1 MKSHPLDNPMWS
13 ALSSC
18 QAEWATGGAVAK
30 RYPAQVA
37 PFVAFPTAEIE
48 ASSALAELVEVGEVL
63 YLCDVAPVLS
73 ADWQLEECAPVWQMV
88 FQPRTRSTP
97 TETPLVTLSA
107 ADLPAMLAL
116 TALVFPEFFRAGS
129 PQLGAYLG
137 IYQADVLAAMA
148 GERMKM
154 PGYCEISAVCTHPD
168 FLGRGFAGS
177 LIGQLNNAILER
189 NEVPFLHV
197 GSQNARAISLYE
209 RLGFVTRRTLSL
221 WRLRRFR

>member
-1 MKSHPLDNPMWS
+1 MKSHLLDNPMWS

-18 QAEWATGGAVAK
+18 QADWAIGGDIAK

-37 PFVAFPTAEIE
+37 PFVAFPAVAVE

-73 ADWQLEECAPVWQMV
+73 ADWQLEECAPVWQMI
-88 FQPRTRSTP
+88 FEPKNSP
-97 TETPLVTLSA
+97 APLATPLVTLSA

-116 TALVFPEFFRAGS
+116 TTLVFPEFFRAGS

-137 IYQADVLAAMA
+137 IYQDGVLAAMA
-148 GERMKM
+148 GERMRM

-168 FLGRGFAGS
+168 FLGRGYAGS
-177 LIGQLNNAILER
+177 LIGQLNNTILDR
-189 NEVPFLHV
+189 NEIPFLHV

-221 WRLRRFR
+221 WRLRRLR

>member
-1 MKSHPLDNPMWS
+1 MWS

-18 QAEWATGGAVAK
+18 QTAWAVGGTVAK

-37 PFVAFPTAEIE
+37 PFVAVPAAGIE
-48 ASSALAELVEVGEVL
+48 ASSALAELVEVGEIL
-63 YLCDVAPVLS
+63 YLCDIAPVLS
-73 ADWQLEECAPVWQMV
+73 ADWQLEECAPVWQMI
-88 FQPRTRSTP
+88 FESQNSPAPLT
-97 TETPLVTLSA
+97 TPLVTLTE

-137 IYQADVLAAMA
+137 IYQAGVLAAMA

-168 FLGRGFAGS
+168 FLGRGYAGS
-177 LIGQLNNAILER
+177 LIGQLNNAILGR
-189 NEVPFLHV
+189 NEIPFLHV

-209 RLGFVTRRTLSL
+209 RLGFVTRRPLPL
-221 WRLRRFR
+221 WRLRRLR

>member
-1 MKSHPLDNPMWS
+1 MWS

-18 QAEWATGGAVAK
+18 QTAWAVGGTVAK

-37 PFVAFPTAEIE
+37 PFVAVPVAGIE
-48 ASSALAELVEVGEVL
+48 ASSALAELVEVGEIL
-63 YLCDVAPVLS
+63 YLCDIAPVLS
-73 ADWQLEECAPVWQMV
+73 ADWQLEECAPVWQMI
-88 FQPRTRSTP
+88 FESQNSPAPLT
-97 TETPLVTLSA
+97 TPLVTLSA

-137 IYQADVLAAMA
+137 IYQAGVLAAMA

-154 PGYCEISAVCTHPD
+154 PGYCEISAVCTHPA
-168 FLGRGFAGS
+168 FLGRGYAGS
-177 LIGQLNNAILER
+177 LIGQLNNAILGR
-189 NEVPFLHV
+189 NEIPFLHV

-209 RLGFVTRRTLSL
+209 RLGFVTRRPLPL
-221 WRLRRFR
+221 WRLRRLR